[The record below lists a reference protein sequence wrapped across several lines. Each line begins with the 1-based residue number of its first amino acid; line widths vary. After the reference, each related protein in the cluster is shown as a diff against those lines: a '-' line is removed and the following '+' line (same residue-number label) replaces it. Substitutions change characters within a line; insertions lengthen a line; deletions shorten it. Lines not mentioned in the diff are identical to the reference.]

1 MLIAARLTLIA
12 LFVGVLAAILWQ
24 WRNLVGFDPSDSRW
38 WIWLW
43 HAGTHPAGLPAE
55 MTRAAYLTAVG
66 GVVGMGALTAL
77 MVHARN
83 RTARGGVGSD
93 ALHGSARWATGAEV
107 REAGLFAK
115 AGVVAG
121 GWKRWISNRTLQH
134 DGPEHVLCFAPT
146 RSGKGVSLILPTLLS
161 SWRHSVLVLDIKG
174 ENYALTAGWRASLG
188 HTILKFDPTAAT
200 GSARFNPLA
209 EIRIG
214 TGRDIADCQNV
225 ALMIV
230 DGDGKGL
237 KDYWMK
243 EGWAWLS
250 TALLHVL
257 YRIRR
262 DENRTATLA
271 DVNAFLSGVV
281 DDDDDSDEGG
291 SFTSLLDDMIGFAHG
306 DPVIDAEVQRGAN
319 RMKLKAPQERSG
331 VHSSAITGMA
341 LFADPLVAAN
351 TAASDFTVADL
362 MHGAAPAALYLMV
375 PPSDIGRVRPLLR
388 IMMTLILSR
397 LTESMAFADGRSV
410 AGYQH
415 RLLLLLDEFTS
426 IGKLEIVEKALA
438 YMAGYGIKAFLI
450 VQDLAQ
456 LNEAYGRDE
465 AVTGNCHVRI
475 AFAPNKI
482 ETAKA
487 LSDLAGKA
495 TIVQHRRS
503 RSGRVGEIGSVSDS
517 LQETA
522 RPLLT
527 ADEAMRLRG
536 IRKDRFGRVRPGE
549 VLTFVA
555 GHPAIR
561 GVQRLYFQDRAL
573 LKRARLAPPPDRKAG
588 ASVSPPASPSPAP
601 GDQTHAA

>member
-1 MLIAARLTLIA
+1 MLIAARVLFLLVFAATLS
-12 LFVGVLAAILWQ
+12 AIVWQ
-24 WRNLVGFDPSDSRW
+24 WGNQIGFDATDSRW
-38 WIWLW
+38 WVWLW
-43 HAGTHPAGLPAE
+43 KAGTHPAGLPAE
-55 MTRAAYLTAVG
+55 MTRSAYLTAIA
-66 GVVGMGALTAL
+66 GVVAMGTVAAAVTF
-77 MVHARN
+77 ARN
-83 RTARGGVGSD
+83 RTRHGGVRSD

-121 GWKRWISNRTLQH
+121 GWRRWFGACTLHH

-174 ENYALTAGWRASLG
+174 ENYALTAGWRATLG
-188 HTILKFDPTAAT
+188 HKILKFDPTAAE

-209 EIRIG
+209 EIRVG

-281 DDDDDSDEGG
+281 DDDDEVSEEGG
-291 SFTSLLDDMIGFAHG
+291 GFTSLLDDMIAFHHG

-362 MHGAAPAALYLMV
+362 MHGDAPAALYLMV

-410 AGYQH
+410 AGYKH

-456 LNEAYGRDE
+456 LTEAYGRDE
-465 AVTGNCHVRI
+465 AITGNCHVRI

-517 LQETA
+517 LSETA

-536 IRKDRFGRVRPGE
+536 IRKDRFGRVRAGE

-555 GHPAIR
+555 GHPPIR

-573 LKRARLAPPPDRKAG
+573 LKRARLAPP
-588 ASVSPPASPSPAP
+588 ASPSPTD
-601 GDQTHAA
+601 GDQTDAA